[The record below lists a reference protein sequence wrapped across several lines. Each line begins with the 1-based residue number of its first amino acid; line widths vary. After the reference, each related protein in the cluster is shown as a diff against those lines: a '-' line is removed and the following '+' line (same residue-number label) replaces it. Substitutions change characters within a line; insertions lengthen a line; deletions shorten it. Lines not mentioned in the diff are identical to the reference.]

1 MNDSVMELARNIEL
15 VIFDIDGVFTDGS
28 LYFDSDGE
36 ALKKFHVRDGH
47 GIKILHAAG
56 LHTAVISGRSSD
68 IVSLRM
74 AELGIQHVY
83 QGCADKLPFFE
94 ALLKDTGIIAE
105 HSAFVGDDIQDLPI
119 MNNCGLAIAVADAHS
134 DIIDCAHWCT
144 STPGGK
150 GAVREVAD
158 MLITAKLVH

>member
-134 DIIDCAHWCT
+134 DVIDCAHWCT

-158 MLITAKLVH
+158 MLISAKLVH

>member
-119 MNNCGLAIAVADAHS
+119 MNNCGLAIEVADAHS
-134 DIIDCAHWCT
+134 DIID
-144 STPGGK
+144 
-150 GAVREVAD
+150 
-158 MLITAKLVH
+158 